1 MLAGGEEPRVIARR
15 LVILASEDIGLAN
28 PNALLLAN
36 ACFDTVHKI
45 GMPEARIT
53 LAETTIYLATSPK
66 SNSAYMAINEAMS
79 FVGRDTTNRP
89 VPLHLRNAVTS
100 LMSDA
105 GYGKDYKYA
114 HDYEGGFVDQ
124 EFMPESLVGRQFYHP
139 NTGNPTEEKIARRI
153 KELWKD
159 KYK

>member
-1 MLAGGEEPRVIARR
+1 MLAGGEEPRFIARR

-66 SNSAYMAINEAMS
+66 SNSAYAAINEALA
-79 FVGRDTTNRP
+79 FVGHDTTNRP
-89 VPLHLRNAVTS
+89 VPLHLRNAVTD
-100 LMSDA
+100 LMSDE

-114 HDYEGGFVDQ
+114 HDFAGNFVEQ
-124 EFMPESLVGRQFYHP
+124 EFMPDSLQGKQFYHP
-139 NTGNPTEEKIARRI
+139 NTTNPTEQRIASRI
-153 KELWKD
+153 DELWRG